1 MIVGGGDDIKNDF
14 PFLPD
19 YVTTMAMSYS
29 LLVTG
34 GARSGKSRFAESRTL
49 GLGQP
54 VVYIATAQAFDDE
67 MAERIKQHQDRR
79 GPEWHT
85 VNEPRALADAIIKTD
100 GQGPCLVD
108 CLTIWLSNLIFAEED
123 IEQATNSVIKAIASR
138 KDPIVFVTNEVGG
151 GIVPE
156 NALARRFRDE
166 AGRLNQTI
174 AEAVDEVYVCIS
186 GMPLQ
191 LKPSD
196 KGIADG

>member
-1 MIVGGGDDIKNDF
+1 
-14 PFLPD
+14 
-19 YVTTMAMSYS
+19 MSYS

-34 GARSGKSRFAESRTL
+34 GARSGKSRFAENRTL
-49 GLGQP
+49 RMGAPL
-54 VVYIATAQAFDDE
+54 VYIATAQAFDDE
-67 MAERIKQHQDRR
+67 MAKRIQTHQDRR
-79 GPEWHT
+79 GPEWQT
-85 VNEPRALADAIIKTD
+85 YSEPLELAEAIRQTD

-108 CLTIWLSNLIFAEED
+108 CLTIWLSNLMFAERD
-123 IEQATNSVIKAIASR
+123 IEQASSAVIKAIRER
-138 KDPIVFVTNEVGG
+138 KDPIVIVTNEVGS

-191 LKPSD
+191 LKPSF
-196 KGIADG
+196 KEETDG